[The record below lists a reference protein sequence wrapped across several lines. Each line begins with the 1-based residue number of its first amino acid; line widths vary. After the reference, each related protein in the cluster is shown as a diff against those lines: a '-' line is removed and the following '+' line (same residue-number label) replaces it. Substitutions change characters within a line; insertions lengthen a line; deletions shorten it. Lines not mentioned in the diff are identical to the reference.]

1 MIPGDFDYLRPRT
14 KSEALTMLREGG
26 DEARPIA
33 GGHSLI
39 PMMKLRMATPERL
52 VDLGALSDLN
62 YIDIDKEVRIGASVT
77 QHQLIESTELHDA
90 CPILRETA
98 LLIADPQI
106 RYCGTIGG
114 NVANGDPGNDM
125 PALMQCLDAT
135 YIIESTNGKREVKAR
150 DFYQGAYFTA
160 LETGELITGIRFKA
174 PAQGHG
180 YSYQKLKRKVG
191 DYATA
196 AAAVVLSMSED
207 NVLDA
212 SVALTNLADTPLYVA
227 EAESILTSAPLSPIT
242 IKGAVKAAEA
252 IMAPASDGRGS
263 SEYRTRMGGVM
274 VQRAIE
280 AAVERADKTAKK
292 GGLFGWLKR

>member
-1 MIPGDFDYLRPRT
+1 MIPGDFDYLRPKT
-14 KSEALTMLREGG
+14 KSEALVMLRDGG

-39 PMMKLRMATPERL
+39 PMMKLRMAAPEKV
-52 VDLGALSDLN
+52 VDLGGLADLKH
-62 YIDIDKEVRIGASVT
+62 ISIEKDITIGAATT
-77 QHQLIESTELHDA
+77 QHQLIESGALFDA

-106 RYCGTIGG
+106 RYCGTLGG

-125 PALMQCLDAT
+125 PALMQCLDAS
-135 YIIESTNGKREVKAR
+135 YIIESASGKREIKAR
-150 DFYQGAYFTA
+150 DFYHAAYFTA
-160 LETGELITGIRFKA
+160 LETGELITAIRFKTPEA
-174 PAQGHG
+174 GHG

-196 AAAVVLSMSED
+196 AAAVTLSMSED
-207 NVLDA
+207 NVTGA

-227 EAESILTSAPLSPIT
+227 EAADILTSSPLSADT
-242 IKGAVKAAEA
+242 IKEAVKAAEA
-252 IMAPASDGRGS
+252 MMAPAADGRGS

-280 AAVERADKTAKK
+280 AAVERADKTPKK
-292 GGLFGWLKR
+292 GGLFGWLRG